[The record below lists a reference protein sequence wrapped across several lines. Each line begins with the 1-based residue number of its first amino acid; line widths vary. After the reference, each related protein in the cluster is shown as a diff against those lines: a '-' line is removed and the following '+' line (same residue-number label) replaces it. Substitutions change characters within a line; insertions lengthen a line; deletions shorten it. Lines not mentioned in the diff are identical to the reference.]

1 MNISVIKVDISVII
15 PKRLYEFYK
24 KIHKTALCID
34 IEEENIEIIKLLL
47 TNDKL
52 NINQLNI
59 SNINH
64 SIKLTIKSFNKVS
77 NRNI

>member
-1 MNISVIKVDISVII
+1 MKFNI
-15 PKRLYEFYK
+15 
-24 KIHKTALCID
+24 KIHKTALCIA
-34 IEEENIEIIKLLL
+34 IEKENIEIIKLLL
-47 TNDKL
+47 ANDKL